1 LTHLRENWFAETL
14 HGSYEQRLEITNIL
28 YHSKSELQDV
38 MIFET
43 PFFGRVLA
51 LDGIIQTTQRD
62 EACYHEMLVHVPVF
76 THGDIKD
83 VLIIGGGDGGALR
96 ETLRHPEVKNVTL
109 VEIDESVV
117 KVCQEYLP
125 SLSGGAF
132 NDPRCSLVISD
143 GLQFVT
149 KTKQKFDLIIVD
161 SSDPVGPS
169 EPLFSRKFYRD
180 CHSLLSNDGIF
191 ICQSGVSF
199 VQEEEARTTLQRLDS
214 VFKDATLYVTQVPTY
229 SFGFMTLGWG
239 AKNPALRAT
248 KNKEI
253 RARFR
258 KANLQMKYYTT
269 DIHQASFVL
278 PEYMHY

>member
-1 LTHLRENWFAETL
+1 MTDLRANWFAETL

-76 THGDIKD
+76 AHGDIKD

-96 ETLRHPEVKNVTL
+96 ETLRHPEIRNVTL

-117 KVCQEYLP
+117 KVCQEFLP
-125 SLSGGAF
+125 SLSAGAF
-132 NDPRCSLVISD
+132 RDPRCSVVISN
-143 GLQFVT
+143 GLQFVE
-149 KTKQKFDLIIVD
+149 KTKQTFDLIIVD

-169 EPLFSRKFYRD
+169 APLFSGKFYRD
-180 CHSLLSNDGIF
+180 CHSLLSNNGIF

-214 VFKDATLYVTQVPTY
+214 VFKDAALYVTQVPTY

-239 AKNPALRAT
+239 AENPALRAIN
-248 KNKEI
+248 NKEI

-269 DIHQASFVL
+269 DIHQASFAL

>member
-1 LTHLRENWFAETL
+1 MTDLRANWFAETL

-76 THGDIKD
+76 AHGDIKD

-96 ETLRHPEVKNVTL
+96 ETLRHPEIRNVTL

-117 KVCQEYLP
+117 KVCQEFLP
-125 SLSGGAF
+125 SLSAGAF
-132 NDPRCSLVISD
+132 RDPRCSVVISN
-143 GLQFVT
+143 GLQFVE
-149 KTKQKFDLIIVD
+149 KTKQTFDLIIVD

-169 EPLFSRKFYRD
+169 APLFSGKFYRD
-180 CHSLLSNDGIF
+180 CHSLLSNNGIF

-214 VFKDATLYVTQVPTY
+214 VFKDAALYVTQVPTY

-239 AKNPALRAT
+239 AENPALRAIN
-248 KNKEI
+248 NKEI

-258 KANLQMKYYTT
+258 KANLQMRYYTT
-269 DIHQASFVL
+269 DIHQASFAL